1 MDTSSPP
8 APPAAPI
15 PIRELNKARVK
26 MGLIGLLC
34 SGDESAFSP
43 FHTAIVRALGGG
55 DVHLGFIGAVMQS
68 IGQLFSW
75 LGAIVLR
82 LLKYNRQA
90 MVAALL
96 FGAFIQGLIV
106 VMLVTASVNSAWA
119 TPFLYGYLTLITVM
133 SILTGVQQ
141 TIIASWIGDMVPTH
155 HRGRFVSVMAI
166 TSNVGLILL
175 QIFFANIAMKT
186 DGLAGYSAL
195 MGLLCLNTLVAVA
208 LCYRIPNRLSLA
220 VKFVSKAPGEH
231 VNYRYGPM
239 WLLIWFECSWR
250 VGRVALGAFTTA
262 YLLDYFGMTMSR
274 IILLQMIV
282 NLVNIFMLYLVGR
295 ISDRIGNRRPLAVV
309 SFIAGSSMLLWV
321 ASAWWGIWTIFVYMV
336 INGIAGS
343 THWMLLTN
351 LSLEVYPAKGR
362 PNFLSFSKT
371 LVGLVLM
378 AGGTFAGYLMSK
390 MRGWSMELWGAEVD
404 HYHVFFLGCTV
415 LTLGCLVPLWFL
427 GRMKMPVHDE
437 TDPEA
442 TGLHAPPASGQ
453 NVE

>member
-1 MDTSSPP
+1 MDLPAIPP
-8 APPAAPI
+8 PPSAPI
-15 PIRELNKARVK
+15 STKELNQSRVK

-34 SGDESAFSP
+34 AGDESAFSP

-68 IGQLFSW
+68 IAQLFSW
-75 LGAIVLR
+75 LGAIALR

-90 MVAALL
+90 MVASLL
-96 FGAFIQGLIV
+96 IGAFIQGLIV
-106 VMLVTASVNSAWA
+106 ILLVTASVNSAWA
-119 TPFLYGYLTLITVM
+119 AFFLYGYLAMITAM
-133 SILTGVQQ
+133 SMMTGVQQ

-166 TSNVGLILL
+166 TSNVGLVLL
-175 QIFFANIAMKT
+175 QIFFAKIATIT

-195 MGLLCLNTLVAVA
+195 MGLVCINTLVAVA

-220 VKFVSKAPGEH
+220 VKFVSKKPEDH

-239 WLLIWFECSWR
+239 WLLIWFECAWR
-250 VGRVALGAFTTA
+250 VGRVAMGAFTTA

-282 NLVNIFMLYLVGR
+282 NVVNIFMLYIVGR
-295 ISDRIGNRRPLAVV
+295 ISDRLGNRLPLAVV
-309 SFIAGSSMLLWV
+309 SAIAGSSMLLWV
-321 ASAWWGIWTIFVYMV
+321 ASAWWGVWPIFAYMV

-371 LVGLVLM
+371 LVGVVLM
-378 AGGTFAGYLMSK
+378 AGGTFAGYLMSQ
-390 MRGWSMELWGAEVD
+390 MRGWSMVLWGAEID
-404 HYHVFFLGCTV
+404 HYHVFFLACTV

-427 GRMKMPVHDE
+427 GKMKMPVHDE
-437 TDPEA
+437 PVTEGTVKPCIAIDRQDKE
-442 TGLHAPPASGQ
+442 
-453 NVE
+453 